1 METSIEILSS
11 SLQSLEG
18 QPPQSSF
25 LSIYA
30 RLNVANLTPED
41 LPFDVVTISLL
52 GAVTTKISGRAGIE
66 KVSPERICR
75 VAAH

>member
-11 SLQSLEG
+11 SLQALEG
-18 QPPQSSF
+18 QPSQSSF
-25 LSIYA
+25 LSVYA

-52 GAVTTKISGRAGIE
+52 GAVTTKINGRAGIE
-66 KVSPERICR
+66 KVSLCQNILGLG
-75 VAAH
+75 